1 MCHEESVIRK
11 KKVDLPYFYN
21 QRTYFAVFMWLDACA
36 RQQLFDVFYWFFY
49 SLSLWF
55 VFFEKGSHIL
65 MCVPSYPFLMKLF
78 TYKKKLFNQLSDW
91 VIVLQWTSIALNIP
105 LSFIS
110 VILLPLVGNAVDH
123 ASAITFAMKDKLVSF
138 LTFTFNIFFLE
149 WVLTIWAS
157 PQDITL
163 GVSIG
168 SSSQLCLW

>member
-1 MCHEESVIRK
+1 
-11 KKVDLPYFYN
+11 
-21 QRTYFAVFMWLDACA
+21 MWLDACA
-36 RQQLFDVFYWFFY
+36 RQQPFDVFYWFLY

-65 MCVPSYPFLMKLF
+65 ICVPSYPFLMKSF
-78 TYKKKLFNQLSDW
+78 TYKKKLIYQLSDW
-91 VIVLQWTSIALNIP
+91 VIVLQGTSIALNIP

-110 VILLPLVGNAVDH
+110 VVLLPLVGNAVDH

-138 LTFTFNIFFLE
+138 LAFTFNSFFFFFLE
-149 WVLTIWAS
+149 WALTIWAS

-168 SSSQLCLW
+168 SSTQIALFVVGINNMSSF

>member
-1 MCHEESVIRK
+1 
-11 KKVDLPYFYN
+11 
-21 QRTYFAVFMWLDACA
+21 MWLDACA
-36 RQQLFDVFYWFFY
+36 RQQPFDVFYWFLY

-65 MCVPSYPFLMKLF
+65 ICVPSYPFLMKLF

-138 LTFTFNIFFLE
+138 LAFTFNSFFFRM
-149 WVLTIWAS
+149 
-157 PQDITL
+157 
-163 GVSIG
+163 
-168 SSSQLCLW
+168 SSNNLSFSTGHNIRSLNRIINADSFVCGRY